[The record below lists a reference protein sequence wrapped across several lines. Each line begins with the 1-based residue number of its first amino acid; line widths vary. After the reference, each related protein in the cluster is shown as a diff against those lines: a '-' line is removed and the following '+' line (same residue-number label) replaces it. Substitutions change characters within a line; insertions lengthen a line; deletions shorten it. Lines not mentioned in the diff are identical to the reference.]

1 MKRLG
6 FLLLPSVVVLGM
18 IWIVFWANPTFA
30 VPPPPPPPP
39 ANSASNADY
48 IATPPFLSTFVTPNV
63 LIMLDNSGSMGY
75 RAICDGTDNGS
86 TPYSA
91 CPTSPQIYGPGAP
104 AGAPFMET
112 VAFIG
117 TFDSLSC
124 YTYDA
129 TAGNTRFVVTTTKAT
144 ISSACAAT
152 DWDGNFLNWATFR
165 RHDALIKALIG
176 GACATAR
183 LTDAS
188 CPPIGSP
195 ALITMKVA
203 DAGLSSCCANAST
216 FPTPPGACVVP
227 PATVSCANGR
237 IPTAVQSLVTTA
249 CPACNIVIHTI
260 SASAGSQ
267 VAGGFC
273 VGRDDT
279 ARPGSG
285 NCGITGAPTP
295 GTTGEYLVHVAVAVE
310 PPGVI
315 QDLGDK
321 VRMGLLEF
329 RNSGDGGKVLVPI
342 GWTLATTYN
351 LTPVTAYS
359 SNKQAMVAAIEQTA
373 AATGTPLAETLYT
386 GIRYIAQLPQPFSS
400 TVYYYPCA
408 FSGCGPAFPS
418 STTTAGS
425 LGPITAPAAASEPTQ
440 LVTGDACPTTLG
452 YVAGACGR
460 DPYYFGSNPSWANP
474 SSQIVC
480 CNSFIMF
487 LTDGEANQDTS
498 IPAALQDYAHVAHGS
513 HCAGSWAGPPA
524 DNPTATDYGATT
536 TCFNSNTNAIAP
548 AVLLQKHKVDYSG
561 GSLASPSVNHT
572 LDDVA
577 YWGHVNDLRQATVPV
592 VNETGHDLAGF
603 QNVTIYPIFA
613 FGNINGRE
621 LLMQAAK
628 QGGFTD
634 QDNDTLGPGGVHS
647 PNLQAEWDAVDNVTG
662 LLVPDGIPDTYF
674 ESQNANQ
681 MRDKILAAFISILQQ
696 SASGT
701 TVSVLATSSTGEGAI
716 YHAYFFP
723 TTFVNLG
730 TGTNIVAWTGFT
742 EGLFIDKFGN
752 IREDY
757 SAPGCTGPPDGKMV
771 LTHDCII
778 RVRLETDPTSSNFE
792 SVVIDRFKDDGS
804 CVPTTSC
811 VAGDGLADTATPFQT
826 VAVTTGGQS
835 NVQPIWEAGRRLA
848 LLSPGATCES
858 SNTWP
863 KAGNLTE
870 SGRNCRRILTWAD
883 INNDGLV
890 GGTERLEFTNAGTN
904 TFTLCPYLGAK
915 TVVYCNSTNAAAI
928 VAADITTDPNLTG
941 CLGLTRKTCAQN
953 EATSII
959 NWIRGSSVTGLR
971 DRTFNVVNDSGG
983 LAQAQWKL
991 GDVVNATPTAVGAPI
1006 TRYDVLYGD
1015 ATYAQFFKRYKD
1027 RRQVV
1032 YVGANDGM
1040 LHAFNA
1046 GFFTN
1051 DDRQIDGT
1059 GPIVQARFS
1068 ATPKQIGT
1076 STDCAALPCDGSVT
1090 TYNFRSDAPPL
1101 GAELWSFIPQD
1112 LLPQLRWLTLR
1123 SYGHVYYV
1131 DLTPKVTDA
1140 RIFPVDADHP
1150 GGWGTILIGG
1160 FRLGGSC
1167 NNCTSGKGT
1176 ARVVQS
1182 DFNYNGTTTDTGNG
1196 TSGSDYR
1203 VFLSSYFV
1211 LDITNPEKEPTL
1223 LWVFRDD
1230 DLGLTTVQ
1238 PSIVR
1243 TNPSTDATTSSTNE
1257 RWFAIFGSGPTHYD
1271 YFSTQAAQYYAID
1284 LKLGPSYADVN
1295 RTLGSKGKGKK
1306 AGQACPAALPCMAVD
1321 QNVAGGAVRAFDT
1334 VLTGG
1339 LMVDSV
1345 TIDYN
1350 LDFRVDSVY
1359 GGYVVCNGTTTSSGC
1374 GGSNP
1379 IWIGAML
1386 RLTTNGGNPDPDTWG
1401 IACSG
1406 GGCSNNL
1413 RLPTAVISSFPYTTP
1428 QATTCVIASP
1438 CTVGPITAAPTL
1450 TQDDNRNLWIFFGTG
1465 RFFTSIDKT
1474 STDIQHFFGV
1484 KDPCIVSG
1492 GCASQLTQRNNLFN
1506 SSNIVTCTSC
1516 VDGTNVST
1524 TGSTASF
1531 TTGYSSGSGNLVNN
1545 IQNMDGW
1552 FTTFND
1558 PTAPLQTPSRSATT
1572 PGERNLSPA
1581 TLLGGTVFFTTFVP
1595 TTDICKARGTGY
1607 LYAVYYLTGGPYTAS
1622 AIGTVTSGTNTLA
1635 AKSLSLGQGLP
1646 TQMQIHI
1653 GAELPTSYVPPTP
1666 GDCAGSRT
1674 IGITQTSTGAAAVTC
1689 LKPAKTFYS
1698 RMVSWRDL

>member
-1 MKRLG
+1 MRRLG
-6 FLLLPSVVVLGM
+6 FLLLPSVLVLGVVG
-18 IWIVFWANPTFA
+18 IIYWTAPSFGA
-30 VPPPPPPPP
+30 PPPPPPPP
-39 ANSASNADY
+39 NSASNADY

-75 RAICDGTDNGS
+75 RAVCDGTQNGG
-86 TPYSA
+86 TPYTA
-91 CPTSPQIYGPGAP
+91 CPTSAQIYGPGAP
-104 AGAPFMET
+104 GGAPFMET
-112 VAFIG
+112 AAFIG

-144 ISSACAAT
+144 ISSPCAAT

-216 FPTPPGACVVP
+216 FPTPPGTCVVP

-249 CPACNIVIHTI
+249 CPTCNIVIHTI
-260 SASAGSQ
+260 SASAGSL

-295 GTTGEYLVHVAVAVE
+295 GTTGEYLGHVAVAVE

-329 RNSGDGGKVLVPI
+329 RNSGDGGKVLVPL

-408 FSGCGPAFPS
+408 FSGCGPSFPS

-425 LGPITAPAAASEPTQ
+425 LGPITAPAAASEPNQ

-487 LTDGEANQDTS
+487 LTDGEANQDNS

-524 DNPTATDYGATT
+524 DNPTAAQYTATT

-592 VNETGHDLAGF
+592 VGETGHDLAGF

-628 QGGFTD
+628 QGVFTD

-647 PNLQAEWDAVDNVTG
+647 PNLTSEWDAVDNVTG

-674 ESQNANQ
+674 ESKNANQ

-757 SAPGCTGPPDGKMV
+757 SAPGCTGPPDGKLV
-771 LTHDCII
+771 LTHDCIVRI
-778 RVRLETDPTSSNFE
+778 RLETDPTSPNFNG
-792 SVVIDRFKDDGS
+792 VVVDRFKDDGTAPGS
-804 CVPTTSC
+804 T
-811 VAGDGLADTATPFQT
+811 AGDGLADTTTPFQT
-826 VAVTTGGQS
+826 VTLSTGGVS
-835 NVQPIWEAGRRLA
+835 NVQPIWEGGRRLA
-848 LLSPGATCES
+848 LLSPGANCES
-858 SNTWP
+858 SSTWP
-863 KAGNLTE
+863 IAGNMSQGGNT
-870 SGRNCRRILTWAD
+870 CRRILTWAD
-883 INNDGLV
+883 LSNGGGV
-890 GGTERLEFTNAGTN
+890 GGGAGTETLEFSAATAA
-904 TFTLCPYLGAK
+904 TLCPDLGGVNVLNC
-915 TVVYCNSTNAAAI
+915 TSSGAAGTTAI
-928 VAADITTDPNLTG
+928 
-941 CLGLTRKTCAQN
+941 N
-953 EATSII
+953 EATNII
-959 NWIRGSSVTGLR
+959 NWVRGNQVTDSMGRPILR
-971 DRTFNVVNDSGG
+971 DRTFNVVNDSG
-983 LAQAQWKL
+983 ATVQAQWKL
-991 GDVVNATPTAVGAPI
+991 GDVV
-1006 TRYDVLYGD
+1006 
-1015 ATYAQFFKRYKD
+1015 
-1027 RRQVV
+1027 
-1032 YVGANDGM
+1032 
-1040 LHAFNA
+1040 
-1046 GFFTN
+1046 
-1051 DDRQIDGT
+1051 
-1059 GPIVQARFS
+1059 
-1068 ATPKQIGT
+1068 
-1076 STDCAALPCDGSVT
+1076 
-1090 TYNFRSDAPPL
+1090 
-1101 GAELWSFIPQD
+1101 
-1112 LLPQLRWLTLR
+1112 
-1123 SYGHVYYV
+1123 
-1131 DLTPKVTDA
+1131 
-1140 RIFPVDADHP
+1140 
-1150 GGWGTILIGG
+1150 
-1160 FRLGGSC
+1160 
-1167 NNCTSGKGT
+1167 
-1176 ARVVQS
+1176 
-1182 DFNYNGTTTDTGNG
+1182 
-1196 TSGSDYR
+1196 
-1203 VFLSSYFV
+1203 
-1211 LDITNPEKEPTL
+1211 
-1223 LWVFRDD
+1223 
-1230 DLGLTTVQ
+1230 
-1238 PSIVR
+1238 
-1243 TNPSTDATTSSTNE
+1243 
-1257 RWFAIFGSGPTHYD
+1257 
-1271 YFSTQAAQYYAID
+1271 
-1284 LKLGPSYADVN
+1284 
-1295 RTLGSKGKGKK
+1295 
-1306 AGQACPAALPCMAVD
+1306 
-1321 QNVAGGAVRAFDT
+1321 
-1334 VLTGG
+1334 
-1339 LMVDSV
+1339 
-1345 TIDYN
+1345 
-1350 LDFRVDSVY
+1350 
-1359 GGYVVCNGTTTSSGC
+1359 
-1374 GGSNP
+1374 
-1379 IWIGAML
+1379 
-1386 RLTTNGGNPDPDTWG
+1386 
-1401 IACSG
+1401 
-1406 GGCSNNL
+1406 
-1413 RLPTAVISSFPYTTP
+1413 
-1428 QATTCVIASP
+1428 
-1438 CTVGPITAAPTL
+1438 
-1450 TQDDNRNLWIFFGTG
+1450 
-1465 RFFTSIDKT
+1465 
-1474 STDIQHFFGV
+1474 
-1484 KDPCIVSG
+1484 
-1492 GCASQLTQRNNLFN
+1492 
-1506 SSNIVTCTSC
+1506 
-1516 VDGTNVST
+1516 
-1524 TGSTASF
+1524 
-1531 TTGYSSGSGNLVNN
+1531 
-1545 IQNMDGW
+1545 
-1552 FTTFND
+1552 
-1558 PTAPLQTPSRSATT
+1558 
-1572 PGERNLSPA
+1572 
-1581 TLLGGTVFFTTFVP
+1581 
-1595 TTDICKARGTGY
+1595 
-1607 LYAVYYLTGGPYTAS
+1607 
-1622 AIGTVTSGTNTLA
+1622 
-1635 AKSLSLGQGLP
+1635 
-1646 TQMQIHI
+1646 
-1653 GAELPTSYVPPTP
+1653 
-1666 GDCAGSRT
+1666 
-1674 IGITQTSTGAAAVTC
+1674 
-1689 LKPAKTFYS
+1689 
-1698 RMVSWRDL
+1698 